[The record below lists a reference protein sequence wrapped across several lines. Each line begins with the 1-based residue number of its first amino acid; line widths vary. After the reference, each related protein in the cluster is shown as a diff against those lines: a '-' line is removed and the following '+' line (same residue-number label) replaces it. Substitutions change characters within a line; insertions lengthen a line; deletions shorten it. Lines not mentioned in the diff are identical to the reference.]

1 MHCLLAPAVSV
12 VNCLFM
18 TWNRFLTYRLLCCLK
33 ARNAWDQTP
42 FLCIK
47 NFCGA
52 RGVRGCTVVSL
63 AHAFCL
69 PASACPLKDG
79 ATCFDEWLEDDFCKL
94 WLLRLCQLRAFSA
107 TFELIH
113 FCDSYALY
121 LCASDVRSFTEV
133 ANFVSE
139 WKMSDYGAGDH
150 SDFWWGIQNTTSS
163 LCVLTQTQTLR
174 QAFNRSTLD
183 KYLLKC
189 SVHSGHFRSTLTTAS
204 CLGHSC
210 LWEHQRLHTT
220 GWAPSPYFQG
230 VLAQLPDLKPGVS
243 LGSFLKASFELSR
256 LS

>member
-1 MHCLLAPAVSV
+1 MIFA
-12 VNCLFM
+12 NCD
-18 TWNRFLTYRLLCCLK
+18 CCDF
-33 ARNAWDQTP
+33 ANCVP
-42 FLCIK
+42 FLQHLNWYI
-47 NFCGA
+47 FVTLT
-52 RGVRGCTVVSL
+52 RCTVRVGRTFVYWSCK
-63 AHAFCL
+63 FCQWVENVRL
-69 PASACPLKDG
+69 WSRGPLWFLMGYPKHNVVVVCVNTD
-79 ATCFDEWLEDDFCKL
+79 
-94 WLLRLCQLRAFSA
+94 
-107 TFELIH
+107 
-113 FCDSYALY
+113 
-121 LCASDVRSFTEV
+121 TE
-133 ANFVSE
+133 
-139 WKMSDYGAGDH
+139 
-150 SDFWWGIQNTTSS
+150 
-163 LCVLTQTQTLR
+163 LR